1 MKLTKVRVQNYRSVE
16 DSEEFEIGDLTC
28 LVGKN
33 EAGKTALL
41 SAMRGLKPSQ
51 PFEFDETIDYPRR
64 FSTRFD
70 DRHHDGTAEVIR
82 TWWRLEDEDKAA
94 VEKRF
99 GSGVLKGDTFQSH
112 FGFRY
117 EDDTRIWIIEV
128 DSAKVLDNLLSK
140 HALDA
145 TERNVLH
152 SVNDGPA
159 ADKALSGLA
168 ERTTKQEALLQDI
181 KKCRDSCF
189 TKGVLDVLSAR
200 QPKFFFT
207 SHFERMSGMVSIQKL
222 QQDKASSTVSVG
234 DKIFLAPRRFV
245 WTVQPELLVVVEP
258 GGHVGSCL

>member
-1 MKLTKVRVQNYRSVE
+1 MKLTRVRVQNYRSVE
-16 DSEEFEIGDLTC
+16 DSEEFEVGSLTC

-70 DRHHDGTAEVIR
+70 DRHPHGTAEVIR
-82 TWWRLEDEDKAA
+82 TWWRLEDADKAA

-99 GSGVLKGDTFQSH
+99 GAGVLKGDTFQAH

-117 EDDTRIWIIEV
+117 DDDSRICDIDV
-128 DSAKVLDNLLSK
+128 DSAKVLENMLTK

-152 SVNDGPA
+152 GVSDGPA
-159 ADKALSGLA
+159 ADKALSCH
-168 ERTTKQEALLQDI
+168 RTL
-181 KKCRDSCF
+181 KC
-189 TKGVLDVLSAR
+189 
-200 QPKFFFT
+200 
-207 SHFERMSGMVSIQKL
+207 
-222 QQDKASSTVSVG
+222 
-234 DKIFLAPRRFV
+234 
-245 WTVQPELLVVVEP
+245 
-258 GGHVGSCL
+258 GH